1 MEIWEELGIKL
12 KVMEK
17 AAKIK
22 EILTYEFF
30 EKNLLFLIQFYIFS
44 YESRFVEYNRD
55 KGMLTLPCSTNITEE
70 EHEKVAKAVNEP
82 QIS

>member
-22 EILTYEFF
+22 NNRNPYLR
-30 EKNLLFLIQFYIFS
+30 IF
-44 YESRFVEYNRD
+44 
-55 KGMLTLPCSTNITEE
+55 
-70 EHEKVAKAVNEP
+70 
-82 QIS
+82 